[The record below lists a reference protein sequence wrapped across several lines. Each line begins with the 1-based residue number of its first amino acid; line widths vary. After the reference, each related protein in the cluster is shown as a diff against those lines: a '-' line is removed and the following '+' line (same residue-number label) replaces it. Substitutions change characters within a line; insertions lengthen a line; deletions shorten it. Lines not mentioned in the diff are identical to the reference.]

1 MTDPKIIV
9 ALDYQTS
16 DEALEFVKKVT
27 PEKCRLKVGNELFT
41 AAGPELVRTLCEKGF
56 GVFLDLKFHDI
67 PNTVAQAC
75 RSAAR
80 LGVWLMNVHAS
91 GGEVMMRA
99 AAAALAEFPSRPL
112 LIGVTVLTSMDEAQL
127 AGIGMEVSPLDQV
140 KRLAALASRS
150 GLDGVVCSAREVQA
164 VKAAT
169 GKDFLCVTPGIRP
182 QWAAA
187 GDQKR
192 IMTPEAAIKEGS
204 DYLVIGRPVTRAD
217 DPLKALEMIETEISA
232 AQK

>member
-164 VKAAT
+164 VKAAA